1 MKSHSKLLQRN
12 IRGVLVFF
20 VRARAWITD
29 ASARNCSG
37 RLDTGL
43 GLDVRALNKT
53 VCLMHRA
60 EKSEKDFVF
69 AEFEL
74 LHSSKTRNISVIG
87 SKFSKLERKYPLLFS
102 PMLIEAQ
109 V

>member
-1 MKSHSKLLQRN
+1 M
-12 IRGVLVFF
+12 
-20 VRARAWITD
+20 RARAWITD

-43 GLDVRALNKT
+43 ELDVRALNKT

-60 EKSEKDFVF
+60 EKNEKDFVF

-87 SKFSKLERKYPLLFS
+87 SKFSKLERKYPLSFS
-102 PMLIEAQ
+102 PILIDAQ

>member
-1 MKSHSKLLQRN
+1 M
-12 IRGVLVFF
+12 
-20 VRARAWITD
+20 
-29 ASARNCSG
+29 AS
-37 RLDTGL
+37 
-43 GLDVRALNKT
+43 LNKT
-53 VCLMHRA
+53 VCLMHRT

-69 AEFEL
+69 AEFGL

-87 SKFSKLERKYPLLFS
+87 SKFSKLERKYPLSFS